1 MDGPSLPQRPGY
13 TPTAP
18 SQLRESHRPPS
29 SPSSSLND
37 NEHPQEDPGFL
48 LEGTAQEAYN
58 NHGSDDG
65 EADTTEQR
73 EPLRHR
79 RPRLSHRNWD
89 AGSGCGSENC
99 KHGSFSP
106 YTGTPRGYSAPGTP
120 MYESSFRL
128 AYNAKING
136 NTGDDALGL
145 LGNTIV
151 DGSLG
156 NKTVT
161 SDTTGRLPRTNGAGN
176 SRFMYVQTP

>member
-1 MDGPSLPQRPGY
+1 
-13 TPTAP
+13 
-18 SQLRESHRPPS
+18 
-29 SPSSSLND
+29 
-37 NEHPQEDPGFL
+37 
-48 LEGTAQEAYN
+48 
-58 NHGSDDG
+58 
-65 EADTTEQR
+65 
-73 EPLRHR
+73 
-79 RPRLSHRNWD
+79 
-89 AGSGCGSENC
+89 
-99 KHGSFSP
+99 
-106 YTGTPRGYSAPGTP
+106 